1 VGRQFLQGV
10 LMTKNSFQLKE
21 IGNENHI
28 HVLKGDKDRNVWLNG
43 KQLLPDESQFNWG
56 YGGIGPTQLAL
67 AIMLELTGRDEGYQN
82 FKWKYI
88 APLCIDEPFK
98 IMFTDADIAKVISGE

>member
-1 VGRQFLQGV
+1 MVNTTDHIALNR
-10 LMTKNSFQLKE
+10 
-21 IGNENHI
+21 I
-28 HVLKGDKDRNVWLNG
+28 HVLKGDKDRHVWLNG
-43 KQLLPDESQFNWG
+43 KLLLSDESREHNNHSSDGFNWG
-56 YGGIGPTQLAL
+56 YGGSGPAQLAL
-67 AIMLELTGRDEGYQN
+67 AVMLEITGRSEGYQN

>member
-1 VGRQFLQGV
+1 MINSTAINSAV
-10 LMTKNSFQLKE
+10 LNR
-21 IGNENHI
+21 I
-28 HVLKGDKDRNVWLNG
+28 HVLKGDNERNVWLNG
-43 KQLLPDESQFNWG
+43 KQLLPEENYHFLSDFNWG

-88 APLCIDEPFK
+88 APLVIDEPFR
-98 IMFTDADIAKVISGE
+98 IMFTDADIAKVILGE

>member
-1 VGRQFLQGV
+1 
-10 LMTKNSFQLKE
+10 MTNS
-21 IGNENHI
+21 NEVKTENRI
-28 HVLKGDKDRNVWLNG
+28 HVLKGDEERNVWLNG
-43 KQLLPDESQFNWG
+43 KQLLPGESQKERNHSPDGFNWG
-56 YGGIGPTQLAL
+56 YGGSGPAQLAL
-67 AIMLELTGRDEGYQN
+67 AVLLKLTGRSEGYHQ